1 MKKISRLMPG
11 RWLPLFLAT
20 RIKSIGRMTDLNKV
34 FRGIGNLIEKKPLRT
49 LLIAIVIFS
58 AFIAGVSNMMMAT
71 GNETLVQS
79 DNEVFLSN
87 KQMEDSFGGDSI
99 LVLFTEETQ
108 GSLFTLENIRK
119 MWNVE
124 QRFQYE
130 EDIFHHE
137 HCKHCPPNDTDAKC

>member
-1 MKKISRLMPG
+1 
-11 RWLPLFLAT
+11 
-20 RIKSIGRMTDLNKV
+20 MTDLNKV

-49 LLIAIVIFS
+49 LLITIVIFS

-108 GSLFTLENIRK
+108 GSLFTLEKIRK
-119 MWNVE
+119 MSNVE
-124 QRFQYE
+124 QRFPYE
-130 EDIFHHE
+130 EHSFFSSRRRH
-137 HCKHCPPNDTDAKC
+137 TR